1 MYWNLLFYLVIIK
14 DNTVMQKYFKNHP
27 HSFTEE
33 EQFIQT
39 FLLSIYFIFISR
51 TVILIE
57 ERYSLWSIFLR
68 VSF

>member
-33 EQFIQT
+33 EQYIQT

-51 TVILIE
+51 TVILI
-57 ERYSLWSIFLR
+57 
-68 VSF
+68 